1 MPQATDAEPD
11 SATDSDDAEVPTQ
24 HEPAGHPCPSSAA
37 KPPLVT
43 RRGSPCGP
51 QAILASLASDSNA
64 VIRRSKI
71 SLSDWT
77 RYYQQSCA
85 LYPVE
90 PIMEI
95 LQHMLERVKVRPHTK
110 ASSSRV

>member
-1 MPQATDAEPD
+1 MSPPDTPAPRLPQ
-11 SATDSDDAEVPTQ
+11 SL
-24 HEPAGHPCPSSAA
+24 PSSHAVA
-37 KPPLVT
+37 L
-43 RRGSPCGP
+43 PCGP
-51 QAILASLASDSNA
+51 QAILASLASASNA

-95 LQHMLERVKVRPHTK
+95 LQHMLERVKVRPQTK
-110 ASSSRV
+110 ASSSGV